1 MADRRKVDEQT
12 LRDIIEVAELDPHA
26 TARVLAANIE
36 PEPERSRGHG
46 AARDIGVRAGGL

>member
-12 LRDIIEVAELDPHA
+12 LKDIIEVAELDPHA

-36 PEPERSRGHG
+36 PEPEQSRGHG
-46 AARDIGVRAGGL
+46 AAPGARIRAGGL